1 MCRFQGYLEH
11 DRFGGAASHCIVLD
25 SWSGADGD
33 LGCQARTQ
41 LELRCV
47 EILQIGAV
55 DVKPL
60 ND

>member
-1 MCRFQGYLEH
+1 MYCFQSYLEH
-11 DRFGGAASHCIVLD
+11 DRFRGAASHCIVLD

-41 LELRCV
+41 LEFGGV
-47 EILQIGAV
+47 EILQVGAI